1 MSRTTLRIL
10 LLGLLVARV
19 ALPLSGASKPPSAE
33 YAAVQRRLARG
44 WNTWNNHSMLSQVLL
59 PEGLAIH
66 IGIDRGRLF
75 DNSYLNRALV
85 GQNEVKVMPG
95 PHLCDGS
102 YTDLTIDYRGLKL
115 RVQSASERDDLVL
128 LVTPLGDSD
137 NRSAAASVIFQ
148 AGMLW
153 NRPGQVSRVGNT
165 MRAVLPEHRVIPI
178 FTTGKAET
186 DTEVI
191 SPGPYLAVSLADPV
205 GLSTGR
211 ARALSEIKT
220 IIDRGQARYAKKI
233 AAFGD
238 VAEAADAIETVLGW
252 DTIYE
257 PERGRVLSPVS
268 RSWSEHFGGYVLF
281 DWDNF
286 FAAYMAG
293 LANRDLAYA
302 NAIEMVNSLTPGG
315 FVPNFARAKGWD
327 SYDRSEPPVGSIV
340 LLALYQKYGDKW
352 LLRDT
357 FDSMLRW
364 NRWWAEKRDIQGYL
378 AWGSTPND
386 APWERDDTSVNT
398 AQGARYESGL
408 DNSPMYDDVPYDSNR
423 HVMELA
429 DVGLMSLYIADCHA
443 LAKIADTLGRG
454 QEAEEIRGRAQKYAK
469 SLQTLWDDSTGIFRN
484 KNLRT
489 GKLDEHLSP
498 TNFYPLLAK
507 VATPGQAARM
517 VSEHLMNP
525 REFWAEWVIPATP
538 RNEAAFQDQNYWRG
552 RIWGPMN
559 FLVYLGLRNYNL
571 PAARAQLVQKSRTL
585 FLKEWQTNRHVH
597 ENYNAILG
605 VGDDV
610 SSSDRFYHWGAL
622 LVFMNVLEQG
632 KYDAQAARHI
642 SQETKSSQ

>member
-1 MSRTTLRIL
+1 M
-10 LLGLLVARV
+10 
-19 ALPLSGASKPPSAE
+19 
-33 YAAVQRRLARG
+33 
-44 WNTWNNHSMLSQVLL
+44 
-59 PEGLAIH
+59 
-66 IGIDRGRLF
+66 
-75 DNSYLNRALV
+75 
-85 GQNEVKVMPG
+85 
-95 PHLCDGS
+95 
-102 YTDLTIDYRGLKL
+102 
-115 RVQSASERDDLVL
+115 QSASEHDDLVL
-128 LVTPLGDSD
+128 LVTPLGDNNKS
-137 NRSAAASVIFQ
+137 AASVVFQ

-153 NRPGQVSRVGNT
+153 NRPGQVSRVANT
-165 MRAVLPEHRVIPI
+165 IRAVLPGHRIIPI
-178 FTTGKAET
+178 FTTGKAEIN
-186 DTEVI
+186 TEVV
-191 SPGPYLAVSLADPV
+191 SPGPYLALSLAGPV

-211 ARALSEIKT
+211 ARTISEIKAF
-220 IIDRGQARYAKKI
+220 IDRGKARYRRKI
-233 AAFGD
+233 AAFGE
-238 VAEAADAIETVLGW
+238 VSEAADAIETVLGW

-281 DWDNF
+281 DWVNF

-327 SYDRSEPPVGSIV
+327 SYDRSEPPVGSII
-340 LLALYQKYGDKW
+340 LLALYRKYGDKW

-364 NRWWAEKRDIQGYL
+364 NRWWAETRDIQGYL

-386 APWERDDTSVNT
+386 APWERNDTSVNT

-408 DNSPMYDDVPYDSNR
+408 DNSPMYDDVPYDSNH

-429 DVGLMSLYIADCHA
+429 DVGLISLYIADCHA
-443 LAKIADTLGRG
+443 LAQIADTLGRR
-454 QEAEEIRGRAQKYAK
+454 QEAEEVRGRAQKYSK

-489 GKLDEHLSP
+489 GELDAHLSP

-507 VATPGQAARM
+507 VATPEQAARM
-517 VSEHLMNP
+517 ISEHLMNP
-525 REFWAEWVIPATP
+525 REFWGEWVIPATP
-538 RNEAAFQDQNYWRG
+538 RNEAAFKDQNYWRG

-571 PAARAQLVQKSRTL
+571 PSARAQLVEKSRTL

-597 ENYNAILG
+597 ENYSAILG

-610 SSSDRFYHWGAL
+610 TSSDPFYHWGAL
-622 LVFMNVLEQG
+622 LVFMDVLEQG
-632 KYDAQAARHI
+632 QYDGPAARRL
-642 SQETKSSQ
+642 SEDSRNPQ